1 MKNDNFDSIFGN
13 RDRGL
18 KTLIESQSSTETR
31 LDPKKDKRNVKQ
43 LIKTRN
49 LEIKKN
55 NRKTR

>member
-1 MKNDNFDSIFGN
+1 MKNNGFDSVFGN

-18 KTLIESQSSTETR
+18 KDLIESQASTEER
-31 LDPKKDKRNVKQ
+31 LDPKKEKRNVKQ